1 MDTPGWQHFLEAGFK
16 SEPLTG
22 HVCARQALLVQLVQ
36 QPQDGS
42 ADTAVRLALA
52 PSYVTYLPAAVE
64 RVLDF
69 FRTEQV
75 RELEQLRGCVAVT
88 HPL

>member
-1 MDTPGWQHFLEAGFK
+1 M
-16 SEPLTG
+16 
-22 HVCARQALLVQLVQ
+22 QLVQ
-36 QPQDGS
+36 APQDGS

-52 PSYVTYLPAAVE
+52 PAYVTYLPPAVE

-75 RELEQLRGCVAVT
+75 RTAP
-88 HPL
+88 HA

>member
-1 MDTPGWQHFLEAGFK
+1 M
-16 SEPLTG
+16 
-22 HVCARQALLVQLVQ
+22 CARQALLVQLVQ

-75 RELEQLRGCVAVT
+75 RELEQLRGNVALT
-88 HPL
+88 HPLQYLPAVVECVLFECGPRR

>member
-1 MDTPGWQHFLEAGFK
+1 MA
-16 SEPLTG
+16 
-22 HVCARQALLVQLVQ
+22 CAPQALLVQLVQ
-36 QPQDGS
+36 APQDGS

-52 PSYVTYLPAAVE
+52 PAYVTYLPPAVE

-75 RELEQLRGCVAVT
+75 LSTSAGLSKGSRGCSGS
-88 HPL
+88 P